1 MAKEETILM
10 DGEIVEVLPNT
21 LFKVKLKNGHVIL
34 GHPAGKLRM
43 FNIRLFAG
51 DKVKVE
57 MSPYDLNKGRI
68 IYRLK

>member
-1 MAKEETILM
+1 
-10 DGEIVEVLPNT
+10 
-21 LFKVKLKNGHVIL
+21 L